1 MALYRNCIMLNFLG
15 KTALV
20 TGASSGI
27 GAEMARHLAASG
39 CNVILVARRTDRLQA
54 LQSALSSVRVDV
66 ITADLADADA
76 PQSVF
81 DEVARL
87 GLSVD
92 ILINNAGYGFQKATL
107 EMTLDEQLGMVDVND
122 RALLAL
128 IRLFALPMAERGEGW
143 ILNVSSVS
151 AWFPIPG
158 MATYAAS
165 KAFVQTLSRAL
176 HEELKP
182 SGITVTTLS
191 PGGTRTEF
199 SSKARG
205 QMDPA
210 LEKAMM
216 PVTPVARAGLEGL
229 ARGKAV
235 VVPGIIYRLMTGL
248 TRLLP
253 ERWVVR
259 LAGAVMGRHR

>member
-1 MALYRNCIMLNFLG
+1 MTGAAQQGGRLAGRI
-15 KTALV
+15 ALV

-27 GAEMARHLAASG
+27 GEEIARQLAAMG
-39 CNVILVARRTDRLQA
+39 CNLILVARREARLRELAQA
-54 LQSALSSVRVDV
+54 LSGVQVAVLVMDLNEPDSGQQLFDQVIALGLQVDV
-66 ITADLADADA
+66 L
-76 PQSVF
+76 V
-81 DEVARL
+81 
-87 GLSVD
+87 
-92 ILINNAGYGFQKATL
+92 NNAGLGFQKPL
-107 EMTLDEQLGMVDVND
+107 LGVPLDQQLGMVDVND

-128 IRLFALPMAERGEGW
+128 TRLFAEPMAERGEGW

-165 KAFVQTLSRAL
+165 KAFVLTLGRAL

-182 SGITVTTLS
+182 SGVVVTTLC

-199 SSKARG
+199 SSKAREH
-205 QMDPA
+205 MDPS

-216 PVTPVARAGLEGL
+216 PADTVAAAGLRAL
-229 ARGKAV
+229 ARGRAV
-235 VVPGIIYRLMTGL
+235 AVPGWHYKLLTGL
-248 TRLLP
+248 VRCLP
-253 ERWVVR
+253 MSAVVR